1 MRCVIVLFLALLM
14 AIQIHAQEVN
24 TPYIP
29 PQVME
34 LGRGTANTLDWHPS
48 GSVLAVGGTRG
59 LWLYDE
65 MLADLAHF
73 PEIGEVIRLSW
84 APNGEML
91 ATFSPDYQLNIW
103 HFDRDPY
110 RLRLDKSWSFDA
122 NGTAFPFFAWAPD
135 SQRLAINLGTGAQV
149 LDVVTGAELLNIPD
163 LVYTLT
169 WRDDGSQ
176 IAGMVDLGNEI
187 GQQVRVWDAAS
198 GAVINTYI
206 SSDPNLFWSYIQW
219 SPDGSVLVG
228 ITSIPTA
235 LYVWSV
241 STGDLLNDPDAF
253 AAEGSAYFDMWWRE
267 NGQELVTVSRSV
279 SSYGADSILD
289 VWDTTSWIPID
300 HSYLVG
306 TVRSV
311 AIRPDVNEWAV
322 LTWDSQIMLWA
333 IHGAEPLRS
342 NSTHAPSARLLA
354 WSPDNQRLASATP
367 LGGSVY
373 LWDVATPEQVEAYV
387 ATVPYVGWNLDEL
400 RWSANSDVLIGFQTI
415 PEITAPGTIPTE
427 FIVEWNTQTGEYM
440 GTIHETPGYVAW
452 DGSGDY
458 LPVYTWNNDFTR
470 VVTTELADTPV
481 TISTVLTNENGFMS
495 PDAEVGTVD
504 ILGDPYKLVWSPD
517 STLLAVIS
525 RDAQGETSAAVYA
538 AETGALL
545 NRLTPTFDMDLYDIS
560 WSPDSSLVALV
571 GRRGIAGSGE
581 TEYRLDIQKIDPA
594 LDEAVHI
601 ITVLDTDTTF
611 YHTWQPASHAI
622 AVTTSQGIG
631 IYPIVSLPTGVV
643 AAPVALIPNVRAFAL
658 AWSPDGRWLA
668 GGHRDGTVRVWDVT
682 DVSR

>member
-1 MRCVIVLFLALLM
+1 MKRVIVLFWALLT

-29 PQVME
+29 AQVME
-34 LGRGTANTLDWHPS
+34 LGRGTANAIDWDPS

-73 PEIGEVIRLSW
+73 PEVGEVIRLAW

-91 ATFSPDYQLNIW
+91 AIFSPDYQLNIW

-110 RLRLDKSWSFDA
+110 RLRPDRSWSFDT
-122 NGTAFPFFAWAPD
+122 NETGFPLLAWAPD

-176 IAGMVDLGNEI
+176 IAGMVDLGTEI

-206 SSDPNLFWSYIQW
+206 SSDPNLFWSDIQW
-219 SPDGSVLVG
+219 SPDSSVLVG
-228 ITSIPTA
+228 ITSIPAA
-235 LYVWSV
+235 LYAWNV
-241 STGDLLNDPDAF
+241 STGELLNDAVASEF
-253 AAEGSAYFDMWWRE
+253 GAYFDMWWSD
-267 NGQELVTVSRSV
+267 NGQELVTVSRSI
-279 SSYGADSILD
+279 SSYRADSILD
-289 VWDTTSWIPID
+289 VWDTTTWTPID
-300 HSYLVG
+300 HGYLVG
-306 TVRSV
+306 TARYV
-311 AIRPDVNEWAV
+311 AKRPDVNEWAV

-342 NSTHAPSARLLA
+342 NSTHAQTARLLA
-354 WSPDNQRLASATP
+354 WSPDNQRLASATK

-373 LWDVATPEQVEAYV
+373 IWDVATPDQVEAHV

-440 GTIHETPGYVAW
+440 GTIHETPGYVAR

-495 PDAEVGTVD
+495 PDEVVGTVD
-504 ILGDPYKLVWSPD
+504 IEGDPYKLVWSPD

-525 RDAQGETSAAVYA
+525 RDPQGETTAAAYD
-538 AETGALL
+538 AETGALV

-560 WSPDSSLVALV
+560 WSPDSALVALV

-601 ITVLDTDTTF
+601 TTVLDTATTF
-611 YHTWQPASHAI
+611 YHAWQPTSHAI
-622 AVTTSQGIG
+622 AVTTSQGVG
-631 IYPIVSLPTGVV
+631 IYPITSLPIGI
-643 AAPVALIPNVRAFAL
+643 AATPLAVIPDVKAFAL

-668 GGHRDGTVRVWDVT
+668 GGHEDGTVRVWDVT